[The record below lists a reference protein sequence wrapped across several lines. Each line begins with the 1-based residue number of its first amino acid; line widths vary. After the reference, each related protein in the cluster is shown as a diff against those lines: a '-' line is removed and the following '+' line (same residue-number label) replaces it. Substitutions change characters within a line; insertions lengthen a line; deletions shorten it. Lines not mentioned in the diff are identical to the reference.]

1 MLHFNLLLNRAGYC
15 ILISDEFFPLPMSGC
30 NEEDIILSTA
40 YFYAALAAGIA
51 AVVVFLVLRVK
62 CGGLKGLY
70 SKAVAS
76 FFFLLTALAAAA
88 VNPGNEVYA
97 GLIVFGLVLGLSG
110 DIWLDLKWIYEK
122 DMEKFL
128 NAGFIA
134 FMIGHVFY
142 IGAIYKFSGNWTVL
156 TAVLPVI
163 VSVVVAIGNA
173 VVSEKLMGLKFGKFR
188 TIVIV
193 YTFFLFMTFAVSA
206 VAMLQNS
213 FATQWILTA
222 AGGLLFILSDAVLS
236 NMYFKE
242 GGNTKPNIVINH
254 ALYYAAQFVIAS
266 SILFIK

>member
-1 MLHFNLLLNRAGYC
+1 
-15 ILISDEFFPLPMSGC
+15 MSGY

-62 CGGLKGLY
+62 YGGLKGLY
-70 SKAVAS
+70 SKAIAS
-76 FFFLLTALAAAA
+76 FLFLLTALSAAA
-88 VNPGNEVYA
+88 VNPGHEVYA

-142 IGAIYKFSGNWTVL
+142 IGAIYKFAGNWSVL

-163 VSVVVAIGNA
+163 ISVVVAIGN
-173 VVSEKLMGLKFGKFR
+173 VIVSEKLLKFGKFR
-188 TIVIV
+188 TIVGV

-206 VAMLQNS
+206 VAMLNNS
-213 FATQWILTA
+213 FAKQWILTA
-222 AGGLLFILSDAVLS
+222 VGGILFILSDAVLS

-242 GGNTKPNIVINH
+242 GGNTKPNVIINH
-254 ALYYAAQFVIAS
+254 TLYYAAQFVIAS
-266 SILFIK
+266 SVLFIK

>member
-1 MLHFNLLLNRAGYC
+1 MLHFNLLLNRVGCC
-15 ILISDEFFPLPMSGC
+15 ILISDEFFPRLRSGY

-62 CGGLKGLY
+62 YGGLRGLY
-70 SKAVAS
+70 SKAIAS
-76 FFFLLTALAAAA
+76 FFFLLTALSAAA
-88 VNPGNEVYA
+88 VNPGHEVYA

-122 DMEKFL
+122 NMEKFL

-142 IGAIYKFSGNWTVL
+142 IGAIYKFAGNWSVL

-163 VSVVVAIGNA
+163 VSVVVAIGN
-173 VVSEKLMGLKFGKFR
+173 VIVSEKLLKLKFGKFR
-188 TIVIV
+188 TIVGV

-206 VAMLQNS
+206 GRDAQQFLCKAVDTNV
-213 FATQWILTA
+213 
-222 AGGLLFILSDAVLS
+222 GGRASVRVLRRRALEYVFQRGRKHEGEYNHKPCFLLC
-236 NMYFKE
+236 
-242 GGNTKPNIVINH
+242 G
-254 ALYYAAQFVIAS
+254 AS
-266 SILFIK
+266 L

>member
-1 MLHFNLLLNRAGYC
+1 
-15 ILISDEFFPLPMSGC
+15 MSGY

-62 CGGLKGLY
+62 YGGLKGLY
-70 SKAVAS
+70 SKAIAS
-76 FFFLLTALAAAA
+76 FFFLLTALSAAA
-88 VNPGNEVYA
+88 VNPGHEVYA

-122 DMEKFL
+122 DMEKLL

-142 IGAIYKFSGNWTVL
+142 IGAIYKFAGNWSVI

-163 VSVVVAIGNA
+163 VSVVVAIGN
-173 VVSEKLMGLKFGKFR
+173 VIVSEKLLKFGKFR
-188 TIVIV
+188 TIVGV

-206 VAMLQNS
+206 VAMLNNS
-213 FATQWILTA
+213 FAKQWILTA
-222 AGGLLFILSDAVLS
+222 VGGILFILSDAVLS

-242 GGNTKPNIVINH
+242 GGNTKPNVVINH
-254 ALYYAAQFVIAS
+254 TLYYAAQFIIAS
-266 SILFIK
+266 SVLFIK

>member
-1 MLHFNLLLNRAGYC
+1 MLHFNLLLNRVGCC
-15 ILISDEFFPLPMSGC
+15 ILISDEFFPRLMGVQRGGY
-30 NEEDIILSTA
+30 ILSTA

-62 CGGLKGLY
+62 YGGLKGLY
-70 SKAVAS
+70 SKAIAS
-76 FFFLLTALAAAA
+76 FFFLLTALSAAA
-88 VNPGNEVYA
+88 VNPGHEVYA

-142 IGAIYKFSGNWTVL
+142 IGAIYKFAGNWSVL

-163 VSVVVAIGNA
+163 VSVVVAIGN
-173 VVSEKLMGLKFGKFR
+173 VIVSEKLLKLKFGKFR
-188 TIVIV
+188 TIVGV

-206 VAMLQNS
+206 VAMLNNS
-213 FATQWILTA
+213 FAKQWILTA
-222 AGGLLFILSDAVLS
+222 VGGILFILSDAVLS

-242 GGNTKPNIVINH
+242 GGNTKPNVVINH
-254 ALYYAAQFVIAS
+254 TLYYAAQFIIAS
-266 SILFIK
+266 SVLFIK

>member
-1 MLHFNLLLNRAGYC
+1 
-15 ILISDEFFPLPMSGC
+15 MSGY

-62 CGGLKGLY
+62 YGGLKRLY
-70 SKAVAS
+70 SKAIAS
-76 FFFLLTALAAAA
+76 FLFLLTALSAAA
-88 VNPGNEVYA
+88 VNPGHEVYV

-142 IGAIYKFSGNWTVL
+142 IGAIYKFAGNWSVL
-156 TAVLPVI
+156 TAVLPI
-163 VSVVVAIGNA
+163 IISAVVAIGN
-173 VVSEKLMGLKFGKFR
+173 VIVSEKLLKLKFGKFR
-188 TIVIV
+188 TIVGV

-206 VAMLQNS
+206 VAMLNNS
-213 FATQWILTA
+213 FAKQWILMS
-222 AGGLLFILSDAVLS
+222 AGGLLFAFSDAVLS
-236 NMYFKE
+236 TMYFKE
-242 GGNTKPNIVINH
+242 GGNTKANIIINH
-254 ALYYAAQFVIAS
+254 VSYYAAQFIIAS
-266 SILFIK
+266 SVLFIK